1 MNSTADLFFKYDYTE
16 TRELLKVLITLISAT
31 LVLSLTFAEKIV
43 NFHKAHHT
51 AHRCL
56 IAAWILFVASIILC
70 GVAMCLIVA
79 AAGTI
84 IYGSIPFITT
94 DYFRLA
100 VASWACVI
108 VAGCAFVIGLIMM
121 VGAAV
126 ISSRE
131 VVTETT
137 RQGREPVDAAEQARS
152 KREEAI
158 P

>member
-1 MNSTADLFFKYDYTE
+1 
-16 TRELLKVLITLISAT
+16 
-31 LVLSLTFAEKIV
+31 
-43 NFHKAHHT
+43 
-51 AHRCL
+51 
-56 IAAWILFVASIILC
+56 
-70 GVAMCLIVA
+70 MCLIVA